1 MDEQADQLQEQF
13 LAKQWEAVATGI
25 SDADINEWIG
35 DHLLDDPDKSPFD
48 AVSVLIRRA
57 LGSGRRPNGRGAAG

>member
-1 MDEQADQLQEQF
+1 MNEQEDQLQERF

-35 DHLLDDPDKSPFD
+35 DHLPDDPDKAPSD

-57 LGSGRRPNGRGAAG
+57 LGS